1 MNQYDLIVVGFGKA
15 GKTLA
20 KFAAQQGKRVAVIEK
35 SAEMYGG
42 TCINIG
48 CIPSKVL
55 VHDGI
60 EAASFNDAMQR
71 KRDVVNA
78 LNSKN
83 YHNLA
88 DEETVD
94 VINMTAS
101 FKSAHAIDLLNAQGE
116 AVQTIEGKNIVIN
129 TGAKSVIPNIKG
141 IDTSQR
147 VYDSKAI
154 MDLTQQPKRL
164 VIVGGGYI
172 ALEFASIFAN
182 FGTTVTVL
190 ERSDQILKREDAVI
204 AQQVTEGLTQKGIQ
218 FIYNAETEAI
228 EDEADVTKVVTNQGT
243 FEADAVLVATGRKP
257 NTEGLNLEAAGVQ
270 LGQRG
275 EIIVNDKLQ
284 TSVDHIYAVGDVHG
298 GLQFTYI
305 SLDDFRIVKSQLFG
319 DGKRTLAQRGV
330 VPYTMFIDPPMARVG
345 MTATEAREKG
355 YDILENQVAVN
366 TMPRHKINND
376 TRGLFKAVVD
386 AKSGQVLGATLYGQQ
401 SEELINIVKLAID
414 QQLPYAVL
422 RDNIYTHPTMAESF
436 NDLFNV

>member
-204 AQQVTEGLTQKGIQ
+204 AQQVTEDLTQKGIQ
-218 FIYNAETEAI
+218 FIYNAETESI

>member
-20 KFAAQQGKRVAVIEK
+20 KFAAQQGKSVAVIEK

-204 AQQVTEGLTQKGIQ
+204 AQQVTEDLTQKGIQ

-401 SEELINIVKLAID
+401 SEELINFVKLAID

>member
-204 AQQVTEGLTQKGIQ
+204 AQQVTEDLTQKGIQ
-218 FIYNAETEAI
+218 FIYNAEAEAI

>member
-20 KFAAQQGKRVAVIEK
+20 KFAAQQGKSVAVIEK

-48 CIPSKVL
+48 CIPSKIL

-204 AQQVTEGLTQKGIQ
+204 AQQVTEDLTQKGIQ

>member
-20 KFAAQQGKRVAVIEK
+20 KFAAQQGKSVAVIEK

-190 ERSDQILKREDAVI
+190 EQSDQILKREDAVI
-204 AQQVTEGLTQKGIQ
+204 AQQVTEDLTQKGIQ
-218 FIYNAETEAI
+218 FIYNAETEVI

>member
-1 MNQYDLIVVGFGKA
+1 MEKYDLIVVGFGKA

-20 KFAAQQGKRVAVIEK
+20 KFAAQQGKKVAVIEK

-71 KRDVVNA
+71 KRDVVSA
-78 LNSKN
+78 LNNKN

-88 DEETVD
+88 DEDTVD

-101 FKSAHAIDLLNAQGE
+101 FKSAHEIDLLNAQGDT
-116 AVQTIEGKNIVIN
+116 VKTIEGTNIVIN

-141 IDTSQR
+141 IDTSKR
-147 VYDSKAI
+147 VYDSKAM

-172 ALEFASIFAN
+172 ALEFASMFAN
-182 FGTTVTVL
+182 FGTEVTVL
-190 ERSDQILKREDAVI
+190 ERADHILKKEDEAI
-204 AQQVTEGLTQKGIQ
+204 AKQVEADLTQKGIQ
-218 FIYNAETEAI
+218 FVYNAETEAI
-228 EDEADVTKVVTNQGT
+228 QDEADVTKVVTSQGT

-270 LGQRG
+270 LGKRG
-275 EIIVNDKLQ
+275 EVVVNDKLQ
-284 TSVDHIYAVGDVHG
+284 TSVDHIYAVGDVNG

-319 DGKRTLAQRGV
+319 DGQRTLEQRGA
-330 VPYTMFIDPPMARVG
+330 VPYTMFIDPPMSRVG
-345 MTATEAREKG
+345 MTAAEAREKG
-355 YDILENQVAVN
+355 YDVRENELPVHA
-366 TMPRHKINND
+366 MPRHKINND
-376 TRGLFKAVVD
+376 TRGLFKVVVD
-386 AKSGQVLGATLYGQQ
+386 AKSGQVLGATLYGKQ
-401 SEELINIVKLAID
+401 SEELINIVKLVID
-414 QQLPYAVL
+414 QQLSYTVL

-436 NDLFNV
+436 NDLFNF

>member
-204 AQQVTEGLTQKGIQ
+204 AQQVTEDLTQKGIQ
-218 FIYNAETEAI
+218 FIYNAETKAI

-319 DGKRTLAQRGV
+319 DGKRTRAQRGV

>member
-1 MNQYDLIVVGFGKA
+1 MSQYDLIVVGFGKA

-20 KFAAQQGKRVAVIEK
+20 KFAAQQGKSVAVIEK

-204 AQQVTEGLTQKGIQ
+204 AQQVTEDLTQKGIQ

>member
-204 AQQVTEGLTQKGIQ
+204 AQQVTEDLTQKGIQ

-386 AKSGQVLGATLYGQQ
+386 AKSGQVLGATLYGQE

-436 NDLFNV
+436 NDLFNL

>member
-1 MNQYDLIVVGFGKA
+1 MEKYDLIVVGFGKA

-20 KFAAQQGKRVAVIEK
+20 KFAAQQGKQVALIEK

-71 KRDVVNA
+71 KRDVVSA
-78 LNSKN
+78 LNNKN

-88 DEETVD
+88 DEDTVD

-101 FKSAHAIDLLNAQGE
+101 FKSAHEIDLLNAQGDT
-116 AVQTIEGKNIVIN
+116 VKTIEGTNIVIN

-141 IDTSQR
+141 IDTSKR

-182 FGTTVTVL
+182 FGTEVTVL
-190 ERSDQILKREDAVI
+190 ERADHILKKEDEAI
-204 AQQVTEGLTQKGIQ
+204 AKQVTEDLTQKGIQ
-218 FIYNAETEAI
+218 FVFDAETEAI
-228 EDEADVTKVVTNQGT
+228 QDEADVTKVVTSQGT
-243 FEADAVLVATGRKP
+243 FEEEAVLIATGRKP

-270 LGQRG
+270 LGKRG
-275 EIIVNDKLQ
+275 EVVVNDKLQ
-284 TSVDHIYAVGDVHG
+284 TSVDHIYAVGDVNG

-305 SLDDFRIVKSQLFG
+305 SLDDFRIVKSQIFG
-319 DGKRTLAQRGV
+319 EGQRTLEQRGA
-330 VPYTMFIDPPMARVG
+330 VPYTMFIDPPMSRVG
-345 MTATEAREKG
+345 MTAVEAREKG
-355 YDILENQVAVN
+355 YDVRENELPVHA
-366 TMPRHKINND
+366 MPRHKINND

-386 AKSGQVLGATLYGQQ
+386 AKSGQVLGATLYGKQ
-401 SEELINIVKLAID
+401 SEELINIVKLVID
-414 QQLPYAVL
+414 QQLSYTVL

-436 NDLFNV
+436 NDLFNF

>member
-204 AQQVTEGLTQKGIQ
+204 AQQVTEDLTQKGIQ

-228 EDEADVTKVVTNQGT
+228 EDEADVTKIVTNQGT

>member
-1 MNQYDLIVVGFGKA
+1 MEKYDLIVVGFGKA

-20 KFAAQQGKRVAVIEK
+20 KFAAQQGKKVAVVEK

-71 KRDVVNA
+71 KRDVVSA
-78 LNSKN
+78 LNNKN

-94 VINMTAS
+94 VINMTAA
-101 FKSAHAIDLLNAQGE
+101 FKSAHEIELFNTEGKS
-116 AVQTIEGKNIVIN
+116 VQTIEGTHIVIN

-141 IDTSQR
+141 VETSQR
-147 VYDSKAI
+147 VYDSKGI
-154 MDLTQQPKRL
+154 MDLTTQPKRL
-164 VIVGGGYI
+164 VIVGAGYI

-182 FGTTVTVL
+182 FGTEVTVL
-190 ERSDQILKREDAVI
+190 ERSNQILKKEDEAI
-204 AQQVTEGLTQKGIQ
+204 AKHVTEDLTQKGVK
-218 FIYNAETEAI
+218 FVYNAETEAI
-228 EDEADVTKVVTNQGT
+228 QDEADVTKVVTSQGE

-257 NTEGLNLEAAGVQ
+257 NTEGLNLEAAGVK
-270 LGQRG
+270 LGERG
-275 EIIVNDKLQ
+275 EVVVNDKLQ
-284 TSVDHIYAVGDVHG
+284 TSVEHIYAVGDVNG

-319 DGKRTLAQRGV
+319 DGQRTLEQRGA
-330 VPYTMFIDPPMARVG
+330 VPYTMFIDPPMSRVG
-345 MTATEAREKG
+345 MTAAEAREKG
-355 YDILENQVAVN
+355 YDVLENQVPVN

>member
-204 AQQVTEGLTQKGIQ
+204 AQQVTEDLTQKGIQ
-218 FIYNAETEAI
+218 LIYNAETEAI

>member
-190 ERSDQILKREDAVI
+190 ERSDQILKREDVVI
-204 AQQVTEGLTQKGIQ
+204 AQQVTEDLTQKGIQ

-243 FEADAVLVATGRKP
+243 FEADAILVATGRKP

-284 TSVDHIYAVGDVHG
+284 TSVDHIYAVGDVHS

>member
-204 AQQVTEGLTQKGIQ
+204 AQQVTEDLTQKGIQ

-414 QQLPYAVL
+414 QQLAYAVL

>member
-1 MNQYDLIVVGFGKA
+1 MEKYDLIVVGFGKA

-20 KFAAQQGKRVAVIEK
+20 KFAAQQGKKVAVIEK

-55 VHDGI
+55 VHDGV

-71 KRDVVNA
+71 KRDVVSA
-78 LNSKN
+78 LNNKN

-88 DEETVD
+88 DEDTVD

-101 FKSAHAIDLLNAQGE
+101 FKSAHEVDLLNAQGDT
-116 AVQTIEGKNIVIN
+116 VKTIEGTNIVIN

-141 IDTSQR
+141 IDTSKR

-182 FGTTVTVL
+182 FGTEVTVL
-190 ERSDQILKREDAVI
+190 ERADHILKKEDEAI
-204 AQQVTEGLTQKGIQ
+204 AKQVTEDLTQKGIQ
-218 FIYNAETEAI
+218 FVFDAETEAI
-228 EDEADVTKVVTNQGT
+228 QDEADVTKVVTSQGT

-270 LGQRG
+270 LGKRG
-275 EIIVNDKLQ
+275 EVVVNDKLQ
-284 TSVDHIYAVGDVHG
+284 TSVDHIYAVGDVNG

-319 DGKRTLAQRGV
+319 DGQRTFEQRGA
-330 VPYTMFIDPPMARVG
+330 VPYTMFIDPPMSRVG
-345 MTATEAREKG
+345 MTAAEAREKG
-355 YDILENQVAVN
+355 YEVLENQVPVN

>member
-1 MNQYDLIVVGFGKA
+1 MEKYDLIVVGFGKA

-20 KFAAQQGKRVAVIEK
+20 KFAAQQGKQVAVIEK

-60 EAASFNDAMQR
+60 EGTPFNDAMQR
-71 KRDVVNA
+71 KRDVVSA
-78 LNSKN
+78 LNNKN

-88 DEETVD
+88 DEDTVD

-101 FKSAHAIDLLNAQGE
+101 FKSAHEIDLLNAQGDT
-116 AVQTIEGKNIVIN
+116 VKTIEGTNIVIN

-141 IDTSQR
+141 IDTSKR
-147 VYDSKAI
+147 VYDSKAM

-172 ALEFASIFAN
+172 ALEFASMFAN
-182 FGTTVTVL
+182 FGTEVTVL
-190 ERSDQILKREDAVI
+190 ERADHILKKEDEAI
-204 AQQVTEGLTQKGIQ
+204 AKQVEADLTQKGIQ
-218 FIYNAETEAI
+218 FVYNAETEAI
-228 EDEADVTKVVTNQGT
+228 QDEDDVTKVVTSQGT

-257 NTEGLNLEAAGVQ
+257 NTEGLNLEVAGVQ
-270 LGQRG
+270 LGKRG
-275 EIIVNDKLQ
+275 EVVVNDKLQ
-284 TSVDHIYAVGDVHG
+284 TSVDHIYAVGDVNG

-319 DGKRTLAQRGV
+319 DGQRTLEQRGA
-330 VPYTMFIDPPMARVG
+330 VPYTMFIDPPMSRVG
-345 MTATEAREKG
+345 MTAAEAREKG
-355 YDILENQVAVN
+355 YEVLENQVPVN

-386 AKSGQVLGATLYGQQ
+386 AKSGQVLGATLYGKQ
-401 SEELINIVKLAID
+401 SEELINIVKLVID
-414 QQLPYAVL
+414 QQLSYTAL
-422 RDNIYTHPTMAESF
+422 RDQIYTHPTMAESF
-436 NDLFNV
+436 NDLFNF

>member
-204 AQQVTEGLTQKGIQ
+204 TQQVTEDLTQKGIQ

>member
-42 TCINIG
+42 ACINIG

-204 AQQVTEGLTQKGIQ
+204 AQQVTEDLTQKGIQ

>member
-204 AQQVTEGLTQKGIQ
+204 AQQVTEDLTQKGIQ
-218 FIYNAETEAI
+218 FIYNAETKAI

-257 NTEGLNLEAAGVQ
+257 NTEGLNVEAAGVQ

>member
-190 ERSDQILKREDAVI
+190 EQSDQILKREDAVI
-204 AQQVTEGLTQKGIQ
+204 AQQVTEDLTQKGIQ
-218 FIYNAETEAI
+218 FIYNAETEVI

-436 NDLFNV
+436 NDLFNL

>member
-204 AQQVTEGLTQKGIQ
+204 AQQVTEDLTQKGIQ

-243 FEADAVLVATGRKP
+243 FEADAILVATGRKP

>member
-20 KFAAQQGKRVAVIEK
+20 KFAAQQGKSVAVIEK

-94 VINMTAS
+94 VIIMTAS

-204 AQQVTEGLTQKGIQ
+204 AQQVTEDLTQKGIQ
-218 FIYNAETEAI
+218 FIYNAEAEAI

>member
-204 AQQVTEGLTQKGIQ
+204 AQQVTEDLTQKGIQ

-284 TSVDHIYAVGDVHG
+284 TSADHIYAVGDVHG

>member
-141 IDTSQR
+141 IDSSQR

-154 MDLTQQPKRL
+154 MDLMQQPKRL

-204 AQQVTEGLTQKGIQ
+204 AQQVTEDLTQKGIQ

-284 TSVDHIYAVGDVHG
+284 TSADHIYAVGDVHG

-401 SEELINIVKLAID
+401 VEELINIIKIAID
-414 QQLPYAVL
+414 QKLPYTML

>member
-1 MNQYDLIVVGFGKA
+1 MEKYDLIVVGFGKA

-20 KFAAQQGKRVAVIEK
+20 KFAAQQGKKVAVIEK

-71 KRDVVNA
+71 KRDVVSV
-78 LNSKN
+78 LNNKN

-88 DEETVD
+88 DEDTVD
-94 VINMTAS
+94 VINLTAA
-101 FKSAHAIDLLNAQGE
+101 FKSAHEIDLLNAQGDI
-116 AVQTIEGKNIVIN
+116 VKTIEGTNIVIN

-147 VYDSKAI
+147 VYDSKAM
-154 MDLTQQPKRL
+154 MDLTVQPKRL

-182 FGTTVTVL
+182 FGTEVTVL
-190 ERSDQILKREDAVI
+190 ERAGHILGREDEAI
-204 AQQVTEGLTQKGIQ
+204 AKQVEADLTQKGIQ
-218 FIYNAETEAI
+218 FVYNAETEAI
-228 EDEADVTKVVTNQGT
+228 QDEADVTKVVTSQGT

-270 LGQRG
+270 LGKRG
-275 EIIVNDKLQ
+275 EVVVNDKLQ
-284 TSVDHIYAVGDVHG
+284 TSVDHIYAVGDVNG

-305 SLDDFRIVKSQLFG
+305 SLDDFRIVKSQIFG
-319 DGKRTLAQRGV
+319 DGQRTLEQRGA
-330 VPYTMFIDPPMARVG
+330 VPYTMFIDPPMSRVG
-345 MTATEAREKG
+345 MTAVEAREKG
-355 YDILENQVAVN
+355 YEVLENQVPVN

-386 AKSGQVLGATLYGQQ
+386 AKSGQVLGATLYGKQ
-401 SEELINIVKLAID
+401 SEELINIVKLVID
-414 QQLPYAVL
+414 QQLSYTVL

-436 NDLFNV
+436 NDLFNF

>member
-204 AQQVTEGLTQKGIQ
+204 AQQVTEDLTQKGIQ

-401 SEELINIVKLAID
+401 SKELINIVKLAID

>member
-204 AQQVTEGLTQKGIQ
+204 AQQVTEDLTQKGIQ

-270 LGQRG
+270 LGQRE

>member
-204 AQQVTEGLTQKGIQ
+204 AQQVTEDLTQKGIQ

-228 EDEADVTKVVTNQGT
+228 EDEADVSKVVTNQGT

-284 TSVDHIYAVGDVHG
+284 TSVDYIYAVGDVHG

-401 SEELINIVKLAID
+401 SEELINFVKLAID

>member
-204 AQQVTEGLTQKGIQ
+204 AQQVTEDLTQKGIQ
-218 FIYNAETEAI
+218 FIYNAETETI

>member
-1 MNQYDLIVVGFGKA
+1 M
-15 GKTLA
+15 
-20 KFAAQQGKRVAVIEK
+20 
-35 SAEMYGG
+35 
-42 TCINIG
+42 
-48 CIPSKVL
+48 
-55 VHDGI
+55 
-60 EAASFNDAMQR
+60 
-71 KRDVVNA
+71 
-78 LNSKN
+78 
-83 YHNLA
+83 
-88 DEETVD
+88 
-94 VINMTAS
+94 
-101 FKSAHAIDLLNAQGE
+101 
-116 AVQTIEGKNIVIN
+116 
-129 TGAKSVIPNIKG
+129 
-141 IDTSQR
+141 
-147 VYDSKAI
+147 
-154 MDLTQQPKRL
+154 
-164 VIVGGGYI
+164 
-172 ALEFASIFAN
+172 
-182 FGTTVTVL
+182 TVL

-204 AQQVTEGLTQKGIQ
+204 AQQVTEDLTQKGIQ

-243 FEADAVLVATGRKP
+243 FEADAILVATGRKP

>member
-20 KFAAQQGKRVAVIEK
+20 KFAAQQGKSVAVIEK

-154 MDLTQQPKRL
+154 LDLTQQPKRL

-204 AQQVTEGLTQKGIQ
+204 AQQVTEDLTQKGIQ

>member
-20 KFAAQQGKRVAVIEK
+20 KFAAQQGKSVAVIEK

-204 AQQVTEGLTQKGIQ
+204 AQQVTEDLTQKGIQ

-228 EDEADVTKVVTNQGT
+228 EDEADVTKVMTNQGT

>member
-1 MNQYDLIVVGFGKA
+1 MEKYDLIVVGFGKA

-20 KFAAQQGKRVAVIEK
+20 KFAAQQGKKVAVIEK

-71 KRDVVNA
+71 KRDVVSA
-78 LNSKN
+78 LNNKN

-88 DEETVD
+88 DEDTVD

-101 FKSAHAIDLLNAQGE
+101 FKSAHEIDLLNAQGDT
-116 AVQTIEGKNIVIN
+116 VKTIEGTNIVIN

-141 IDTSQR
+141 IDTSKR

-182 FGTTVTVL
+182 FGTEVTVL
-190 ERSDQILKREDAVI
+190 ERAGHILGREDEAI
-204 AQQVTEGLTQKGIQ
+204 AKQVEADLTQKGIQ
-218 FIYNAETEAI
+218 FVYNAETEAI
-228 EDEADVTKVVTNQGT
+228 QDEADVTKVVTSQGT

-257 NTEGLNLEAAGVQ
+257 NTEGLNLEVAGVQ
-270 LGQRG
+270 LGKRG
-275 EIIVNDKLQ
+275 EVVVNDKLQ
-284 TSVDHIYAVGDVHG
+284 TSVDHIYAVGDVNG

-305 SLDDFRIVKSQLFG
+305 SLDDFRIVKSQIFG
-319 DGKRTLAQRGV
+319 DGQRTLEQRGA
-330 VPYTMFIDPPMARVG
+330 VPYTMFIDPPMSRVG
-345 MTATEAREKG
+345 MTAVEAREKG
-355 YDILENQVAVN
+355 YEVLENQVPVN

-386 AKSGQVLGATLYGQQ
+386 AKSGQVLGATLYGKQ
-401 SEELINIVKLAID
+401 SEELINIVKLVID
-414 QQLPYAVL
+414 QQLSYTVL

-436 NDLFNV
+436 NDLFNF

>member
-204 AQQVTEGLTQKGIQ
+204 AQQVTEDLTQKGIQ
-218 FIYNAETEAI
+218 FIYNAETKAI

-436 NDLFNV
+436 NDLFNL

>member
-1 MNQYDLIVVGFGKA
+1 MKQYDLIVVGFGKA

-20 KFAAQQGKRVAVIEK
+20 KFAAQQGKSVAVIEK

-204 AQQVTEGLTQKGIQ
+204 AQQVTEDLIQKGIQ

-228 EDEADVTKVVTNQGT
+228 EGEADVTKVVTNQGT

>member
-20 KFAAQQGKRVAVIEK
+20 KFAAQQGKSVAVIEK

-204 AQQVTEGLTQKGIQ
+204 AQQVTEDLTQKGIQ

-243 FEADAVLVATGRKP
+243 FEADAILVATGRKP

>member
-204 AQQVTEGLTQKGIQ
+204 AQQVTEDLTQKGIQ
-218 FIYNAETEAI
+218 FIYNAETETI
-228 EDEADVTKVVTNQGT
+228 EDEADVTKIVTNQGT

>member
-1 MNQYDLIVVGFGKA
+1 MKQYDLIVVGFGKA

-20 KFAAQQGKRVAVIEK
+20 KFAVQQGKSVAVIEK

-60 EAASFNDAMQR
+60 EAVSFNDAMQR
-71 KRDVVNA
+71 KRDVVSA

-204 AQQVTEGLTQKGIQ
+204 AQQVTEDLTQKGIQ